1 MVYLV
6 ALHEIIC
13 HSWVTANV
21 IEADD
26 VNTPFMKLYV
36 ILKNL
41 SLFFYLLK
49 EEHGALFDLD
59 RKLQS

>member
-1 MVYLV
+1 M
-6 ALHEIIC
+6 
-13 HSWVTANV
+13 TANV

-26 VNTPFMKLYV
+26 VNNPFMRLYV

-41 SLFFYLLK
+41 SLFFNLLK